1 MKAPHDDLLPRSAP
15 PDNAPGTPTPPIGV
29 AAIRATG
36 LRKSFRSADG
46 TPVVAV
52 DDVDLTV
59 MPGEIVAFL
68 GPNGAGKTTTVD
80 MLLGLTT
87 PDAGTLEIYGTTP
100 AGAVRAGRVSAVMQ
114 TGGLLNDF
122 TVAETV
128 RAIAALHGRPDRVD
142 VVLERARLA
151 DIAGRRV
158 EACSGGEQQ
167 RLKFALALVPD
178 PDLVI
183 LDEPTTG
190 MDVSARQEFWQAM
203 RADAALGRTI
213 VFATHYL
220 AEADEFAQ
228 RTVLM
233 NRGRIVHDAATTDVR
248 AAYGGRTLTFRPPA
262 DVVDADGLDAAW
274 LASVRAALAPLGVS
288 DLEVSAASLEAAFL
302 ALTAEA
308 PHTADE
314 LAGATR

>member
-1 MKAPHDDLLPRSAP
+1 MT
-15 PDNAPGTPTPPIGV
+15 TP
-29 AAIRATG
+29 AIHASG
-36 LRKSFRSADG
+36 LRKSFRATDG
-46 TPVVAV
+46 TTVVAV
-52 DDVDLTV
+52 DDVDLTIE
-59 MPGEIVAFL
+59 PGEIVAFL

-80 MLLGLTT
+80 MLLGLTAS
-87 PDAGTLEIYGTTP
+87 DAGTIEVYGTSP
-100 AGAVRAGRVSAVMQ
+100 AEAVRAGRVSAVMQ

-128 RAIAALHGRPDRVD
+128 RAIAALHGRPDRVGL
-142 VVLERARLA
+142 VLERTGLTGLA
-151 DIAGRRV
+151 NRRV

-190 MDVSARQEFWQAM
+190 MDVGARQEFWQTM

-220 AEADEFAQ
+220 AEADEFAE

-233 NRGRIVHDAATTDVR
+233 NRGRIVHDAATSDVR

-262 DVVDADGLDAAW
+262 EMVGADGIDAAW
-274 LASVRAALAPLGVS
+274 LARVRDALAPLGIS

-302 ALTAEA
+302 ALTQEN
-308 PHTADE
+308 DDD
-314 LAGATR
+314 LIGAAR

>member
-1 MKAPHDDLLPRSAP
+1 MTQPAAVP
-15 PDNAPGTPTPPIGV
+15 
-29 AAIRATG
+29 AIRATG
-36 LRKSFRSADG
+36 LHKSFRAGDG
-46 TPVVAV
+46 TAVAAV

-59 MPGEIVAFL
+59 QPGEIVAFL

-80 MLLGLTT
+80 MLLGLTR
-87 PDAGTLEIYGTTP
+87 PDAGRLEVYGLEP
-100 AGAVRAGRVSAVMQ
+100 DVAVRRGRVSAVMQ
-114 TGGLLNDF
+114 TGGLLDDF
-122 TVAETV
+122 TVGETV
-128 RAIAALHGRPDRVD
+128 RAIAALHGRLDRVE
-142 VVLERARLA
+142 VVLERARLTGL
-151 DIAGRRV
+151 AGRRV

-190 MDVSARQEFWQAM
+190 MDVGARQEFWHAM

-220 AEADEFAQ
+220 AEADEFAE

-233 NRGRIVHDAATTDVR
+233 NHGRIVHDAPTTDVR

-262 DVVDADGLDAAW
+262 EALGAEGIDAAW
-274 LASVRAALAPLGVS
+274 MAQVHRALAPLGVT
-288 DLEVSAASLEAAFL
+288 DVEVSAASLEAAFL
-302 ALTAEA
+302 ALTAEQPA
-308 PHTADE
+308 
-314 LAGATR
+314 LAGAAR

>member
-1 MKAPHDDLLPRSAP
+1 MNSP
-15 PDNAPGTPTPPIGV
+15 
-29 AAIRATG
+29 AIHATG
-36 LRKSFRSADG
+36 LRKQFRQSDG

-52 DDVDLTV
+52 DDVDLTIQ
-59 MPGEIVAFL
+59 PGEIVAFL

-80 MLLGLTT
+80 MLLGLTR
-87 PDAGTLEIYGTTP
+87 PDAGTVAVYGVEP
-100 AGAVRAGRVSAVMQ
+100 AAAVRAGRVSAVMQ

-122 TVAETV
+122 TVEETV
-128 RAIAALHGRPDRVD
+128 RAIAALHGRADRVE
-142 VVLERARLA
+142 VVIERAGL
-151 DIAGRRV
+151 DGIAGRRV

-178 PDLVI
+178 PDLVV

-190 MDVSARQEFWQAM
+190 MDVGARQEFWRAM

-220 AEADEFAQ
+220 AEADEFAE

-233 NRGRIVHDAATTDVR
+233 NHGRIVHDAATTDVR

-262 DVVDADGLDAAW
+262 DVVTAHGIDAAW
-274 LASVRAALAPLGVS
+274 LARVHAALEPLGVG
-288 DLEVSAASLEAAFL
+288 DVDVSAASLEAAFL
-302 ALTAEA
+302 ALTAEPA
-308 PHTADE
+308 PQPVD
-314 LAGATR
+314 LVGAAR